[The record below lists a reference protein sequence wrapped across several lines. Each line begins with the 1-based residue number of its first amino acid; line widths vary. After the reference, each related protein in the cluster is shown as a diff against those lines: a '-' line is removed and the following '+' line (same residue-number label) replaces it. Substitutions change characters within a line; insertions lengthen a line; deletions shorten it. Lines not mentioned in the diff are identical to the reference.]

1 MSARIFA
8 LIASTPATSS
18 TSTPSRRSLIWV
30 ISSLSTNVSKA
41 LVVITNPGGTG
52 MPAAVMVTNE
62 APLPPRFSSFGS
74 MPSSKCSINVFV
86 MVLGLIPGHM
96 DVFGDSH
103 RNIVAKRDAR
113 WLIQFQGGDGSGEF
127 FECDLGL
134 ELCQHIA
141 QAVVDT
147 EPKGQML
154 ASITSGDVEGFTIFE
169 PPFVTVGRSH
179 QQQQFCAFRDRHAA
193 DFGSFKCFATPSDN
207 RARVSQDFV
216 DGFGN
221 LFGFFHDG
229 VPLVAVVEQ
238 YANRIRNQRCGGLVA
253 RKEQG
258 VQQRGDLMIVNL
270 GTVLLITHHVSGQV
284 IPTFFVSVSDQFAAP

>member
-1 MSARIFA
+1 
-8 LIASTPATSS
+8 
-18 TSTPSRRSLIWV
+18 
-30 ISSLSTNVSKA
+30 
-41 LVVITNPGGTG
+41 
-52 MPAAVMVTNE
+52 
-62 APLPPRFSSFGS
+62 
-74 MPSSKCSINVFV
+74 
-86 MVLGLIPGHM
+86 
-96 DVFGDSH
+96 
-103 RNIVAKRDAR
+103 AR

-147 EPKGQML
+147 ETKGQML

-179 QQQQFCAFRDRHAA
+179 QQQQFCAFRDRHTA

-229 VPLVAVVEQ
+229 VPLSRWSSNTRTALEINVV
-238 YANRIRNQRCGGLVA
+238 V
-253 RKEQG
+253 
-258 VQQRGDLMIVNL
+258 
-270 GTVLLITHHVSGQV
+270 VSWPAKSREYSNEA
-284 IPTFFVSVSDQFAAP
+284 IS